1 MAGPGWADELRSQLA
16 ASARLLRQTAEQ
28 ASLLADVAGLIN
40 QHLQDGR
47 KILLCGNGGSAAD
60 AQHIATELMARYKR
74 DRKALPALAL
84 GTDVSFVTAMSND
97 HGYERVLAREVEA
110 LGAAGDVLWAFST
123 SGNSPN
129 VLAAVEQARSQ
140 ELATIGFTGADG
152 GRLHCL
158 VDVSFRV
165 PSKDTPR
172 IQEVHMAVA
181 HIICDLIE
189 QAFSQAEE
197 PAGA

>member
-1 MAGPGWADELRSQLA
+1 MAAPGWIDELRSQLA
-16 ASARLLRQTAEQ
+16 ASAELLEQTAEQ
-28 ASLLADVAGLIN
+28 AALLADIAGLIN
-40 QHLQDGR
+40 QRLQEGR

-74 DRKALPALAL
+74 ERKALPALAL
-84 GTDVSFVTAMSND
+84 GTDVSFLTAMSND

-110 LGAAGDVLWAFST
+110 LGARGDVLWAFST

-129 VLAAVEQARSQ
+129 VVEALKQARSQ
-140 ELATIGFTGADG
+140 GLTTIGFSGADG
-152 GRLHCL
+152 GKLHCL

-165 PSKDTPR
+165 PSRDTPR

-181 HIICDLIE
+181 HIICDLVE
-189 QAFSQAEE
+189 QEFSEAAK
-197 PAGA
+197 PAGS